1 VLNGGVSLAIW
12 IGGVV
17 AEIDRA
23 RRAGL
28 SDDHDDELVRAY
40 RSLLDL
46 TETVLRTDVIAG
58 ASAGGLNGCL
68 LAAAIANGG
77 TVSDVRDLWIELG
90 SFRKMLRSG
99 LDAAPKSVLRGD
111 DYFLP
116 TLEDEFRRRCRPADV
131 RAALAEPRERTLRAP
146 RERVRLFVTGTDLSG
161 EPVTHVDDFGSEIED
176 FEHRALFLVEHD
188 PATGRSTF
196 ADEDVA
202 AKLARIA
209 RSSASF
215 PGAFEASFCRV
226 VPADTGA
233 APDAEPN
240 LRGVASFTTSRWVV
254 DGGVLD
260 NAPFRPALAAMR
272 RSPGAAPV
280 RRVLGYVTS

>member
-1 VLNGGVSLAIW
+1 MLNGGVSLAIW

-77 TVSDVRDLWIELG
+77 TVADVRDLWIELG

-99 LDAAPKSVLRGD
+99 LDGAPKSVLRGD

-116 TLEDEFRRRCRPADV
+116 TLQDEFRRRCRPADV
-131 RAALAEPRERTLRAP
+131 RAALGEPRERTLRAP

-161 EPVTHVDDFGSEIED
+161 ERVTHVDDFGSTIED

-196 ADEDVA
+196 AVG
-202 AKLARIA
+202 LR
-209 RSSASF
+209 R
-215 PGAFEASFCRV
+215 R
-226 VPADTGA
+226 PAD
-233 APDAEPN
+233 
-240 LRGVASFTTSRWVV
+240 
-254 DGGVLD
+254 
-260 NAPFRPALAAMR
+260 
-272 RSPGAAPV
+272 
-280 RRVLGYVTS
+280 